1 METRSVIEHG
11 EHDWFEKT
19 EELERLLPKVIKLEE
34 ESGLVGTPEIADL
47 SKRISALIGE
57 TKILIHNELSTENG
71 IEKLEKMRIAVLK
84 VGQLAAERYI
94 NTELG
99 WREFQKEAKAAGFPR
114 VLTKR
119 DKVRGFSKSIL
130 KYCEKVKK
138 EIERLETQKGESAQ

>member
-1 METRSVIEHG
+1 
-11 EHDWFEKT
+11 
-19 EELERLLPKVIKLEE
+19 
-34 ESGLVGTPEIADL
+34 
-47 SKRISALIGE
+47 
-57 TKILIHNELSTENG
+57 
-71 IEKLEKMRIAVLK
+71 MRIAVFK
-84 VGQLAAERYI
+84 VAQLAAERYI